1 VHSLLFESVRRLV
14 LLSQT
19 QVAVA
24 EFSFCFLS
32 LSFRQDVICVKCKQ
46 SQKNPLM
53 SYCKCS
59 GKFEVVL
66 PKVEIEKKLRAI
78 AQVAQYY
85 EMHQLSEQVQ
95 WALAI

>member
-1 VHSLLFESVRRLV
+1 
-14 LLSQT
+14 
-19 QVAVA
+19 
-24 EFSFCFLS
+24 
-32 LSFRQDVICVKCKQ
+32 
-46 SQKNPLM
+46 M